1 MAWAER
7 ARKTARQKALDA
19 ARKFSDTK
27 YKISLIS
34 GRLDCSPVASATS
47 FNMGIQHEA
56 LYCEEGSLGMRTLRA
71 FWRRVA
77 RCFRARRDFAWS
89 NSKTADRKTPANYAC
104 NDRRYESN
112 FNGKF
117 RARGVLRAAT
127 RGPQNDDF
135 HILLWTWR

>member
-7 ARKTARQKALDA
+7 ARRTARQKVLDA

-56 LYCEEGSLGMRTLRA
+56 LYCEEGSLGMRTLSA

-77 RCFRARRDFAWS
+77 GGEADDSDRIPDRDKVRHA
-89 NSKTADRKTPANYAC
+89 
-104 NDRRYESN
+104 
-112 FNGKF
+112 
-117 RARGVLRAAT
+117 
-127 RGPQNDDF
+127 
-135 HILLWTWR
+135 LLYVF